1 MLTPLATH
9 TVRALSR
16 PAKLVVSACLLLVIS
31 ACDSGGDNRR
41 TVEAEAGEGGQL
53 SPSTQRVERDTE
65 AQLRLSIEPGYEL
78 AGLSGCGG
86 TLNNRTYTTE
96 PVTEDCTVTARFE
109 LEEYRVRTRTD
120 GDGTITPSFETL
132 TIEDTASF
140 TLAPDEDF
148 RLASVSGCG
157 GTLEGNTYTL
167 ENVQSDCTIQVDFE
181 PDVYRVSGEISAA
194 ALTSFDHTL
203 NDSTLSDVFGAPE
216 PEPNGDFQTGQPI
229 NNRTTLSGFASAV
242 PTGDYCVTQLF
253 ERFRESPNP
262 DDFYRVNLQAG
273 QLIQLQ
279 VVNHDG
285 HNGLCAS
292 TDQPRPAGDLDLY
305 LFAFDGAS
313 ELDSAIGTG
322 EFEEIIVP
330 ETGDYILNVRAEAG
344 ISKYVLRLLPEGTP
358 PLTNVAQNITGDF
371 VPGEMLVKNRS
382 ASSRNPSQNTTQTT
396 GRDDHRIHRET
407 LAPLQGQARRGPP
420 ARALEVLRQRN
431 PAAFEKLQTI
441 HAIKARRQD
450 PSVEYAEPNYRR
462 YVQREPNDPRFFRQ
476 WHYGQINLPRAW
488 DLSVGNTPNESDT
501 PIVAVLD
508 TGVVLEHPDLQNQLI
523 PGSGYDFIDN
533 DSDPSDPGDSDGINP
548 DSWHGTHVAGTI
560 AADSDNGIGGAGV
573 SWGARLMPVRV
584 LGEGGGTSLD
594 VIEGVRYAAGLSNR
608 SNTQP
613 QRRADIINMSL
624 GGTGFSRF
632 EADLYARVRDEQ
644 GVILVASSG
653 NDNSTTPLYPASYP
667 GVLSV
672 GATNARGERAPY
684 SNFGETLDLVA
695 PGGSLRE
702 DANGDGVADGIFST
716 VAQRDGEI
724 IEPGYSFAYQGTSMA
739 APHVSGVLALMKAV
753 HPALTPDQVDMMLAA
768 GELTGTSERTS
779 ELGLGQIDAELSVG
793 AAYRLANED
802 EEVIWPPRVVVTP
815 SRLNM
820 GNTAQALIEL
830 TNEGGS
836 DPQNIT
842 STTDAAWLSLEPVT
856 VDSSGIGSYQVNIE
870 REGLSDG
877 FYQGDVTFLVD
888 GETSLTL
895 RVYMQVGELSTE
907 GELTILYVLLIDP
920 DTDEVVDQALALPD
934 EDGRTA
940 QYVFDAVYPGQYLL
954 TAGSDVD
961 ADGFICQSGEQCGSY
976 PSQDR
981 DQPIEVG
988 ERDRDNLDFVASII
1002 GGFTESNALKED
1014 STPDE
1019 SAPQGY
1025 PIRPPK
1031 APETDNTRQVP
1042 QDLP

>member
-9 TVRALSR
+9 TVRALHR
-16 PAKLVVSACLLLVIS
+16 PAKLVVSACLLVAIS
-31 ACDSGGDNRR
+31 ACDNGGDNRR
-41 TVEAEAGEGGQL
+41 TVEAEAGEGGRL
-53 SPSTQRVERDTE
+53 SPASQRVKRDTE
-65 AQLRLSIEPGYEL
+65 AELRLNIEPGYEL
-78 AGLSGCGG
+78 LSLSGCGG
-86 TLNNRTYTTE
+86 ALDNRTYTTE

-120 GDGTITPSFETL
+120 GNGTITPSVDTL
-132 TIEDTASF
+132 TIEDSVSF

-157 GTLEGNTYTL
+157 GTLEGATYSL

-181 PDVYRVSGEISAA
+181 PDVYRLSGEISAA

-203 NDSTLSDVFGAPE
+203 NDPTLSTVFGVPE
-216 PEPNGDFQTGQPI
+216 PEPNNEFENGQPI
-229 NNRTTLSGFASAV
+229 NNRTTLSGFASAE
-242 PTGDYCVTQLF
+242 PTGDYCVTQLT
-253 ERFRESPNP
+253 ERFRDAPNP

-285 HNGLCAS
+285 HNGLCEG
-292 TDQPRPAGDLDLY
+292 TLQPRPAGDLDLY
-305 LFAFDGAS
+305 LFAFDGTS
-313 ELDSAIGTG
+313 EVDSAIGTG
-322 EFEEIIVP
+322 EYEEIIVP

-358 PLTNVAQNITGDF
+358 PLTNVEQNISGDF
-371 VPGEMLVKNRS
+371 IPGEMLVKNRS
-382 ASSRNPSQNTTQTT
+382 TSARSATGSTPQKT
-396 GRDDHRIHRET
+396 GRDDSQIHREA

-431 PAAFEKLQTI
+431 PTAFEKLQTI

-450 PSVEYAEPNYRR
+450 PSVEHAEPNYRR

-476 WHYGQINLPRAW
+476 WHYEQINLPRAW
-488 DLSVGNTPNESDT
+488 DISVGNTANEDDT

-508 TGVVLEHPDLQNQLI
+508 TGVVLEHPDLQGQLI

-533 DSDPSDPGDSDGINP
+533 DADPSDPGDSDGINP

-573 SWGARLMPVRV
+573 AWGARLMPVRV
-584 LGEGGGTSLD
+584 LGEGGGSSLD
-594 VIEGVRYAAGLSNR
+594 VIQGVRYAAGLQNDSGTR
-608 SNTQP
+608 PERQ
-613 QRRADIINMSL
+613 ADIINLSL
-624 GGTGFSRF
+624 GGTGFSQF

-653 NDNSTTPLYPASYP
+653 NDNSTSPLYPASYP

-716 VAQRDGEI
+716 IARRDGES

-753 HPALTPDQVDMMLAA
+753 YPALTPDQVDMMLAA
-768 GELTGTSERTS
+768 GELTGTTERTN
-779 ELGLGQIDAELSVG
+779 ELGLGQIDAELAVSK
-793 AAYRLANED
+793 AYERANNS
-802 EEVIWPPRVVVTP
+802 EVDWPPRVVVTP

-820 GNTAQALIEL
+820 GNTEQALIEL
-830 TNEGGS
+830 TNEGGN
-836 DPQNIT
+836 DPQNIAT
-842 STTDAAWLSLEPVT
+842 STDAAWLSLEPAD
-856 VDSSGIGSYQVNIE
+856 VDSSGIGTYQVNIE
-870 REGLSDG
+870 REGLSEG
-877 FYQGDVTFLVD
+877 FYQSDVTFLVD

-895 RVYMQVGELSTE
+895 KVYMQVGELSTE
-907 GELTILYVLLIDP
+907 GELTMLYVLLIDP

-934 EDGRTA
+934 ESGQTA
-940 QYVFDAVYPGQYLL
+940 QFVFDAVYPGQYLL

-961 ADGFICQSGEQCGSY
+961 ADGFICQPGEQCGSY

-988 ERDRDNLDFVASII
+988 ESDRDNLDFVASII

-1014 STPDE
+1014 SAPDE
-1019 SAPQGY
+1019 SAPEGY
-1025 PIRPPK
+1025 PVQPPK